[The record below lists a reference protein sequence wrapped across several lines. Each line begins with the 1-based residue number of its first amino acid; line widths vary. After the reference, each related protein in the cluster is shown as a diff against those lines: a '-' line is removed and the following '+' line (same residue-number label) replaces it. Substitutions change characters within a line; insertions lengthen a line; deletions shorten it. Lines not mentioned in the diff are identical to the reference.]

1 MSKPWAGVL
10 IHIWQLCV
18 TEAPNFVPPLTIVS
32 HNGLLWFIFGI
43 RRNVGVKMLYT
54 LTSGFI
60 FIHLRVGTLYILLFC
75 LCIGKVSQEAR
86 SRSKT
91 QVSRGRARS
100 LSPEIVASRP
110 ILCGNYSLFSL
121 PSLCCAAPHV
131 VRVYCLVLLWLQLRP
146 GAVKLKVTLL
156 CSVEVNFMTTSPPPP
171 APRRV
176 VLCCAKLSCDVWKL
190 KYAVLAWGGVSI

>member
-32 HNGLLWFIFGI
+32 HNGFLWFIFGI

-75 LCIGKVSQEAR
+75 LCIGKATREAR

-110 ILCGNYSLFSL
+110 ILCGNYSLFFPSLALLCRAPCRESLLPRAVVAPITAGRCKTEGNVVVLRRGELHDHL
-121 PSLCCAAPHV
+121 PSSP
-131 VRVYCLVLLWLQLRP
+131 R
-146 GAVKLKVTLL
+146 
-156 CSVEVNFMTTSPPPP
+156 PPPCC
-171 APRRV
+171 V
-176 VLCCAKLSCDVWKL
+176 VLR
-190 KYAVLAWGGVSI
+190 